1 LDGGMKSVKALI
13 AVVALLI
20 FGCGGPDLDDKET
33 LDGIIA
39 EAIDSNKLQLRSADV
54 EEPLLIPCKA
64 CKEEV
69 SWKGEVCANCSHP
82 IADSVRAYKD
92 GLSDE
97 KLAYAPNQQKPYTGW
112 VKRMW
117 SNGQIRTLIQLKDG
131 KLDGLRT
138 YWHENGQKREEVNFM
153 NGKRDGLWTEWYEN
167 GQKEFEE
174 NYKDG
179 KSDGN
184 GAWWHK
190 NGQKK
195 FEENYK
201 DGKLMTVVAW
211 KPNGEKCPVTNVVNG
226 NGVWVWY
233 NDDGTE
239 NSRHTFKD
247 GEEVAD

>member
-1 LDGGMKSVKALI
+1 MEGMKSVKALI

-138 YWHENGQKREEVNFM
+138 YWH
-153 NGKRDGLWTEWYEN
+153 
-167 GQKEFEE
+167 
-174 NYKDG
+174 
-179 KSDGN
+179 
-184 GAWWHK
+184 K

-201 DGKLMTVVAW
+201 DGKPMTVVAW